1 MGIRDCRM
9 GRERDKAV
17 REESAPNLARTECEI
32 TNAYMSSPKQ
42 ARSHGRSVQC
52 KGPRE
57 PTTVVK
63 DPVTYDRPTYRYG
76 DASRAICAHV
86 QRRHAMEY
94 YPALVTLCWKA
105 GTWRYRTSRW
115 SATITCK
122 FWRFLIRKDA
132 RSSRPYT
139 CRSAR
144 LAVGGPIRPS

>member
-63 DPVTYDRPTYRYG
+63 DPVTYGRPTYRYG

-94 YPALVTLCWKA
+94 YPALVTLWWK
-105 GTWRYRTSRW
+105 SR
-115 SATITCK
+115 
-122 FWRFLIRKDA
+122 
-132 RSSRPYT
+132 
-139 CRSAR
+139 
-144 LAVGGPIRPS
+144 